1 MAEPVAAPA
10 TTTAAPVAPPPPA
23 GGAVGNVVGIALL
36 LGLLL
41 LFGLAAR
48 KLFGKRS
55 EPEAPRKR
63 PVEPDEERR
72 ALEARTRTTP
82 ETQARRDAAADAAA
96 RGDAEQARLAKEA
109 EEAAKKAAYD
119 QHKREERA
127 RREAEEAALSSE
139 EREAKQAA
147 REQEKAD
154 AKAREAREREE
165 KRKGRAEEEEQKK
178 AEYRARKEQERL
190 AKEQKARELEE
201 EAQRQRDEAAAKLR
215 AAEEAKAAE
224 AAARR
229 QRVAAEGGRTLL
241 EGLERTRDTGFIAKL
256 AGLFGG
262 KAEVSEATI
271 AELEEIL
278 FTADIGV
285 KTSMKLVEAA
295 RDRLKA
301 KELSDPEKLKR
312 AIRADITQILRNARD
327 SDPRPLLSG
336 VGLPLEPGKRPW
348 VVLVVGV
355 NGAGKTTTIGKLAA
369 KLKAEGRSVVL
380 GAGDTFRAAAQE
392 QLDVWAERAQV
403 PIVRGPENADP
414 GAVLFDTVK
423 KAAAEGIDVA
433 LCDTAGRLHT
443 KAPLMEELRR
453 LKKVVAKASEGAPHE
468 VLLVLDAT
476 MGQNAIQQA
485 RQFHDALQLTGL
497 VLTKLDGTAKG
508 GVVIGISDELSIPV
522 RLVGVGEKIADLR
535 PFDPDEFVAAL
546 FP

>member
-1 MAEPVAAPA
+1 MAEPVVAPASTEAAPTPA
-10 TTTAAPVAPPPPA
+10 A
-23 GGAVGNVVGIALL
+23 GGAIGNVIGIALL
-36 LGLLL
+36 LGVAL
-41 LFGLAAR
+41 LFVLAAR
-48 KLFGKRS
+48 KLFGRRH
-55 EPEAPRKR
+55 EPEAPRRK
-63 PVEPDEERR
+63 
-72 ALEARTRTTP
+72 ALEANERTPDARSGP
-82 ETQARRDAAADAAA
+82 VADAKETAALERAAAAAQKA
-96 RGDAEQARLAKEA
+96 IAA
-109 EEAAKKAAYD
+109 AAKKAEEATKRAAYVEE
-119 QHKREERA
+119 KAAREAERQ
-127 RREAEEAALSSE
+127 RREAEEATLGPA
-139 EREAKQAA
+139 EREARALERARAEAAGKQ
-147 REQEKAD
+147 REEQ
-154 AKAREAREREE
+154 EREE
-165 KRKGRAEEEEQKK
+165 QRRARIEEEARKK
-178 AEYRARKEQERL
+178 EDYRGRKEQERL
-190 AKEQKARELEE
+190 AKEQKVRDAAAD
-201 EAQRQRDEAAAKLR
+201 AQRQRDEAAAKLR
-215 AAEEAKAAE
+215 AVEEAAKAD
-224 AAARR
+224 AASRR

-241 EGLERTRDTGFIAKL
+241 QGLERTRDTGFIARL

-271 AELEEIL
+271 GELEEIL

-301 KELSDPEKLKR
+301 KELADPEKLKR
-312 AIRADITQILRNARD
+312 AIRGDIAEILRKARD
-327 SDPRPLLSG
+327 SDPRPVLPG
-336 VGLPLEPGKRPW
+336 VGLPLTPGTKPW

-392 QLDVWAERAQV
+392 QLDVWAERAGV
-403 PIVRGPENADP
+403 PIVHGPDNADP

-423 KAAAEGIDVA
+423 RASAEGIDVA
-433 LCDTAGRLHT
+433 ICDTAGRLHT

-485 RQFHDALQLTGL
+485 RQFHDALQLTGI

-522 RLVGVGEKIADLR
+522 RLVGVGEQIADLR

-546 FP
+546 FS